1 MTISIITPWRNG
13 VAALLTDY
21 AAAIPAD
28 AQIITVDNGSDA
40 EQAETLRAFTMG
52 RDGVYIRNEQ
62 NAGFAAANNQGYQA
76 ATGDLIIFLNSDVT
90 ADPVW
95 LKRVAHDV
103 RPGALYGPSLQA
115 QHLYGDVWPYLEGW
129 CIAATGETW
138 NRLIMEWNAQHSMKY
153 GAVPCEYMVW
163 DSVHYPDPYWE
174 DNDLCLRALHAG
186 LRLIQTEWPIRHKGG
201 QTAGPLRN
209 HADAFERNRS
219 MFLARLAPIAQARRN
234 APVTPVYRTY
244 ETYCAQESDIYH
256 HLPLLF
262 AKAHGNVVEL
272 GTRSGVSTAALLA
285 GVERF
290 GGHVWSVDIDPQSA
304 RVAEGHP
311 QWTFVQASSTDMQT
325 RQALK
330 KAQPIDL
337 LLIDTIHTEAHVAA
351 EFAVW
356 ADAVRKGGVICVH
369 DTETFPG
376 VRRAVEA
383 ACAARGWPVSFVRPC
398 HGMAVIEVP

>member
-40 EQAETLRAFTMG
+40 EQAETLRTFTME
-52 RDGVYIRNEQ
+52 RNGVYIRNEQ

-129 CIAATGETW
+129 CIAADRTTW
-138 NRLIMEWNAQHSMKY
+138 GRVHAPPVADAMSCTNGGPWDANR
-153 GAVPCEYMVW
+153 
-163 DSVHYPDPYWE
+163 YPDPYWE
-174 DNDLCLRALHAG
+174 DNDLCLRVLCAG
-186 LRLIQTEWPIRHKGG
+186 LRLIQTEWPIHHKGG

-209 HADAFERNRS
+209 HADAFERNRAT
-219 MFLARLAPIAQARRN
+219 FLAQLAPIAQARRA
-234 APVTPVYRTY
+234 APVTPIYRVY
-244 ETYCAQESDIYH
+244 EAYCAQESDIYH

-285 GVERF
+285 GVERH

-304 RVAEGHP
+304 HVAAGHP